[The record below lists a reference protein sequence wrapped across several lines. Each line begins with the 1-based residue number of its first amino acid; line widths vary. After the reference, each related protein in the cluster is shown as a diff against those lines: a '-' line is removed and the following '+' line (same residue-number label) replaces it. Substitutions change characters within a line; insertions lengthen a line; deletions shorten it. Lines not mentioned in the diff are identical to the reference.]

1 MKDGKDLRILKFTR
15 KQEYIDQINNMR
27 SNERDIIPPVAYN
40 VPCRLYKHQSS
51 IYVIP
56 GLKLFFIDF

>member
-40 VPCRLYKHQSS
+40 EPCKLYKHHNK
-51 IYVIP
+51 IYAMP
-56 GLKLFFIDF
+56 ALK